1 LGSFWEALEQPSSQT
16 PNSDSSRGIVTKIE
30 PGIRFEKVTIMTP
43 SREQTLL
50 RDLSF
55 ELRDQSLLITGM
67 SGCGKSSI
75 LRCVLGLWTAGTGT
89 VARPQAQSLFFLPQ
103 RPYMVLGSFRSQ
115 FLYGQPRQS
124 ISDKLVRRVIDQAG
138 LGETLVRV
146 GGLEAVHDW
155 PNLLSNGEQQRVA
168 FARLFLAKPAVAF
181 MDEATT
187 ALDSE
192 SEKYLYD
199 QLRATTQMY
208 VSVGYRLTLSEFHDY
223 ILELKGDGKW
233 QWEKSSRG
241 KSK

>member
-1 LGSFWEALEQPSSQT
+1 
-16 PNSDSSRGIVTKIE
+16 
-30 PGIRFEKVTIMTP
+30 
-43 SREQTLL
+43 
-50 RDLSF
+50 
-55 ELRDQSLLITGM
+55 
-67 SGCGKSSI
+67 
-75 LRCVLGLWTAGTGT
+75 
-89 VARPQAQSLFFLPQ
+89 
-103 RPYMVLGSFRSQ
+103 
-115 FLYGQPRQS
+115 
-124 ISDKLVRRVIDQAG
+124 
-138 LGETLVRV
+138 
-146 GGLEAVHDW
+146 
-155 PNLLSNGEQQRVA
+155 
-168 FARLFLAKPAVAF
+168 